1 MNTTRRKF
9 MKGLLPA
16 LGLVAMGIKEGL
28 SGQDKSEPVIID
40 NVGSRKFNN
49 GIEFE
54 SRSGFLS
61 INTDT
66 SSEVMTINNS
76 SFPDGSEDDDRMDWI
91 SADYPYFN
99 ANMQNHVGGQL

>member
-1 MNTTRRKF
+1 MDTTRRKF

-16 LGLVAMGIKEGL
+16 LGLVALGIKEGL

-40 NVGSRKFNN
+40 NVDSIKFRN
-49 GIEFE
+49 GVEFE

-66 SSEVMTINNS
+66 SNEVMTINTS
-76 SFPDGSEDDDRMDWI
+76 SFSDGSEDDGRMDWI

-99 ANMQNHVGGQL
+99 ASMQNYTGGQS